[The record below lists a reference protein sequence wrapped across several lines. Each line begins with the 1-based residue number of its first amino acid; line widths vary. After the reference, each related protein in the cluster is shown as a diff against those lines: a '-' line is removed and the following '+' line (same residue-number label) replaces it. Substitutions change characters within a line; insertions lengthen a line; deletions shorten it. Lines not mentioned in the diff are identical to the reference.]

1 MRSFIQVF
9 GIYQLK
15 AGELFLGF
23 GKWAVSHR
31 DLSGKPKAGLVG
43 ASAPV
48 VLRQVNEAEVFH
60 ELLSTRTK
68 RHLRRRGPS
77 RKSPKHGR
85 PGLVLNAQT

>member
-15 AGELFLGF
+15 VGELFLGF

-43 ASAPV
+43 SRSPV
-48 VLRQVNEAEVFH
+48 VLRQVYEVEVFH
-60 ELLSTRTK
+60 AL
-68 RHLRRRGPS
+68 
-77 RKSPKHGR
+77 
-85 PGLVLNAQT
+85 